1 MSFTKNRSGSAYAP
15 GWFLADAEGCTRQ
28 TEQIAQNHADVI
40 TDANGGKHV
49 PMGAIWPS
57 NDSNAVGIL
66 YEDVDVTLGAMPGSV
81 VTRGAVYEDRLA
93 ITGESYDA
101 AADITSADN
110 PTTKGWYEKTGDDSY
125 TASSD
130 TVAQR
135 GKDYYTQGGS
145 SPSYTYTKVTTV
157 VYGDNPAALGLYERS
172 GSSPNYVYTLSTDTQ
187 AAGSKTYYARSDVRM
202 SANAKTA
209 LAAKGFDFI
218 AAAPAVVRPY

>member
-40 TDANGGKHV
+40 TDADGGKHV

-101 AADITSADN
+101 VADITSA
-110 PTTKGWYEKTGDDSY
+110 
-125 TASSD
+125 
-130 TVAQR
+130 
-135 GKDYYTQGGS
+135 
-145 SPSYTYTKVTTV
+145 
-157 VYGDNPAALGLYERS
+157 DNPAALGLYERS

-187 AAGSKTYYARSDVRM
+187 ADGSKTYYARSDVRM